1 MIDNGISAVG
11 DSIIVHTVLRYWKS
25 SLDRVDT
32 YYSMT
37 LDQLSTANTILV
49 AITTLYHVTP
59 DGTAMEPAVP

>member
-37 LDQLSTANTILV
+37 LDQRLV
-49 AITTLYHVTP
+49 PQTLY
-59 DGTAMEPAVP
+59 